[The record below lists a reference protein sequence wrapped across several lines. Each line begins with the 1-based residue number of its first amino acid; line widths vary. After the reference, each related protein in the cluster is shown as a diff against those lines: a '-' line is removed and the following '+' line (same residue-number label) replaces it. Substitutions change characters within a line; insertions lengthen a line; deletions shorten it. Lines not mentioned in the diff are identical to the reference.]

1 VPWNAKL
8 LATRAPALAAALL
21 TQLENER
28 LVARFLDS
36 YAEEAKRPG
45 LKAHVERYRELLAT
59 IGRESL
65 LAMAA
70 EADRLLLRSLARHG
84 GQAQPRAGRS
94 AAPALAESFRR
105 ALVTSLGESLAWRP
119 EEREEFARDLD
130 LYLRLDAR
138 SDARKPRRAA
148 PPYGPFVDR
157 CALLLDPP
165 MLPQARRAAADYL
178 PQLEAH
184 AARAFRRAFR
194 SGEAKRTA
202 PRPAR

>member
-21 TQLENER
+21 AQLENER
-28 LVARFLDS
+28 LVARFIDS

-70 EADRLLLRSLARHG
+70 ETDRLLLRSLAH
-84 GQAQPRAGRS
+84 PRAGRS
-94 AAPALAESFRR
+94 AAPALADSFRF
-105 ALVTSLGESLAWRP
+105 ALVASLGERLAWRP
-119 EEREEFARDLD
+119 DEREEFARDLE

-138 SDARKPRRAA
+138 SGARKPRRAA
-148 PPYGPFVDR
+148 PPHGPFVDR

-178 PQLEAH
+178 PELEAQ

-194 SGEAKRTA
+194 GGEGKRTRRRA
-202 PRPAR
+202 AR